1 MSPDKFRPTT
11 ALVRAVPDAL
21 VGCELTWID
30 RRPID
35 VDAARASHRAY
46 RAALQ
51 DAGLRV
57 VVAPAA
63 EAHPDCPFVEDLLM
77 EVAGVRILTHPGSPA
92 RRGERAGVLDALAGV
107 RGSEPIVMPSS
118 VRLDGGDVLQVGGV
132 LYVGNS
138 TRTDAGAVAWLR
150 TVVESPVV
158 EVPLGGG
165 RLHLKTAAT
174 ALDDRTLLAGAFADV
189 LRRVTGLEV
198 LASPRGEE
206 EAANVLR
213 LPDGT
218 VLVADG
224 FPQTVELLGSRGI
237 SARVLDIEPFA
248 RAEAGLTCL
257 SVLLTEPEET

>member
-1 MSPDKFRPTT
+1 M
-11 ALVRAVPDAL
+11 
-21 VGCELTWID
+21 
-30 RRPID
+30 
-35 VDAARASHRAY
+35 
-46 RAALQ
+46 
-51 DAGLRV
+51 

-63 EAHPDCPFVEDLLM
+63 EAHPDCPFVEDVLM

-92 RRGERAGVLDALAGV
+92 RRGERAGVLDALADV

-132 LYVGNS
+132 VYVGNS
-138 TRTDAGAVAWLR
+138 TRTDAEAVAWLR
-150 TVVESPVV
+150 TVVE
-158 EVPLGGG
+158 VPLEGG

-224 FPQTVELLGSRGI
+224 FPQTVELLGSRGVPV
-237 SARVLDIEPFA
+237 RVLDIEPFA

-257 SVLLTEPEET
+257 SVLLTEPEKT